1 MWYVIIKQFWV
12 IPLFLWTPWINIEYA
27 YLFGSGICASTFLIW
42 DLLFFGPGSQTE
54 LPSCGSS
61 QDGSMEVLFG
71 WLGGPTVIG
80 RLLGWAAAE
89 AVAGVTEL
97 TLGKA

>member
-1 MWYVIIKQFWV
+1 
-12 IPLFLWTPWINIEYA
+12 
-27 YLFGSGICASTFLIW
+27 
-42 DLLFFGPGSQTE
+42 
-54 LPSCGSS
+54 
-61 QDGSMEVLFG
+61 MEVLFG

-97 TLGKA
+97 TTLGKA